1 MNKIAMNH
9 MMMLGECMIE
19 LTQGSEPGNF
29 KQSFAGDVF
38 NTGIYI
44 KRCLNQAS
52 EVSFLSVIGEDAM
65 SDQLLSLMADEQL
78 ETNLLYRSKANK
90 MGLYVVNVDDHGER
104 SFSYWRENSAARQL
118 MKFIKQEPNKDVLA
132 AVGTV
137 FFSGISIA
145 ILSEN
150 DLAEFWAFIKS
161 LKSTG
166 CQVVF
171 DPNYR
176 PVLWSSPQAARDAFA
191 IAYSLSDTVLPGVDD
206 HIELYDQQTAN
217 EVASHL
223 ESIGIKEIII
233 KNGEQGVLISVD
245 GERIQIDITPVDKV
259 VDTTSAGDAFNGGY
273 LSARHQGKSV
283 EDAVNYAASVAG
295 CVIQHKGAIVPK
307 SSFNATI
314 AALA

>member
-1 MNKIAMNH
+1 MNKIAKNH

-44 KRCLNQAS
+44 KRCLNQAC
-52 EVSFLSVIGEDAM
+52 EVSFLSVVGEDT
-65 SDQLLSLMADEQL
+65 LSEQL
-78 ETNLLYRSKANK
+78 TTFMTEEQLGTNFLYRSKVNK
-90 MGLYVVNVDDHGER
+90 MGLYVVNVDPFGER

-118 MKFIKQEPNKDVLA
+118 LKFIQQEPNKEAFAEVS
-132 AVGTV
+132 TV

-145 ILSEN
+145 VLPGE
-150 DLAEFWAFIKS
+150 DLAEFWDFIKS
-161 LKSTG
+161 LKSSG
-166 CQVVF
+166 CKVVF

-176 PVLWSSPQAARDAFA
+176 PVLWSSPQVARDAFA

-206 HIELYDQQTAN
+206 HKELYNQDSAD

-223 ESIGIKEIII
+223 EAIGVKEIII

-245 GERIQIDITPVDKV
+245 GERLVIGITPVDKV

-283 EDAVNYAASVAG
+283 KDSVLYGAEVAA
-295 CVIQHKGAIVPK
+295 CVIGHRGAIVPK
-307 SSFNATI
+307 TCFGTEVSPLS
-314 AALA
+314 